1 MTAEEYAALQVG
13 DEVVWLRAGSY
24 VRLFR
29 VTRRTPRT
37 VWVTG
42 DHRVRAADIR
52 RPTDADR
59 LSVRLEQARNI
70 LRRHDFVGRVD
81 DASTLAFA
89 DELRAM
95 RERWRALGGR

>member
-13 DEVVWLRAGSY
+13 DEVVWRCGLY
-24 VRLFR
+24 VRLVT
-29 VTRRTPRT
+29 VTRRTPKT
-37 VWVTG
+37 VRVTG

-59 LSVRLEQARNI
+59 LSIRLEQARNL